1 MCDVSPPRV
10 PHAMSKRTWRM
21 GRTRTLLIGLTRV
34 RVADHEE
41 AVVEGR
47 HGAGGAELPPSHIGR
62 KTLHARETSCKA
74 QGAHPAAVHMV
85 VYVYRINNNVACSP
99 RSVAAVAFTH

>member
-1 MCDVSPPRV
+1 MPVDFSPLAANTSWP
-10 PHAMSKRTWRM
+10 
-21 GRTRTLLIGLTRV
+21 
-34 RVADHEE
+34 
-41 AVVEGR
+41 
-47 HGAGGAELPPSHIGR
+47 GR